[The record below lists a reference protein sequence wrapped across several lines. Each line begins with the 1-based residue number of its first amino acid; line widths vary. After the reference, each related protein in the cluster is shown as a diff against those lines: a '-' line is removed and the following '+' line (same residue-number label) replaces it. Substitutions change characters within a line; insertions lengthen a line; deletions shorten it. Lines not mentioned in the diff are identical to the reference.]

1 VTTPERSPL
10 DRLWAGWRTAYMD
23 EVTAEAGSGM
33 AATGGSVFTRILRAV
48 DAGELTDESAYIVHR
63 GAAAFAILNAYPY
76 GTGHL
81 LVMPY
86 REVGE
91 LEALTAEE
99 SADVWHL
106 VEQAVRAIKV
116 AYRPEG
122 VNVGFNLGRAAGAG
136 VPTHVHGHVLP
147 RWDADSN
154 FMTTVAEARVLPEP
168 LSVTWSKLVDAWEA

>member
-1 VTTPERSPL
+1 MTLL

-23 EVTAEAGSGM
+23 EVTSDGNAGLSAE
-33 AATGGSVFTRILRAV
+33 GGSVFTRILAAIE
-48 DAGELTDESAYIVHR
+48 AGDLSDESAYIVHR
-63 GAAAFAILNAYPY
+63 STDAFAILNAYPY
-76 GTGHL
+76 CTGHV
-81 LVMPY
+81 LVMPF

-91 LEALTAEE
+91 LEGLTPAE
-99 SADVWHL
+99 SADVWRVL
-106 VEQAVRAIKV
+106 NESVVAIKA

-154 FMTTVAEARVLPEP
+154 FMTSIAEARVLPEP
-168 LSVTWSKLVDAWEA
+168 LSVTWRKLTEAWPH

>member
-1 VTTPERSPL
+1 MSERL
-10 DRLWAGWRTAYMD
+10 DRIWAGWRTSYID
-23 EVTAEAGSGM
+23 EVTADGDGGLSAE
-33 AATGGSVFTRILRAV
+33 GGSVFTRILRAV
-48 DAGELTDESAYIVHR
+48 EAGELTDESAYIVHR
-63 GAAAFAILNAYPY
+63 GVHAFAILNAYPY

-91 LEALTAEE
+91 LESLTPDE
-99 SADVWHL
+99 SADVWL
-106 VEQAVRAIKV
+106 LLTEAVAAVKA
-116 AYRPEG
+116 AYRPGG

-154 FMTTVAEARVLPEP
+154 FMTSIAETRVLPEP
-168 LSVTWSKLVDAWEA
+168 LPATWRKLTDAWPTRR

>member
-1 VTTPERSPL
+1 MTTPERSAL
-10 DRLWAGWRTAYMD
+10 DRLWAGWRTSYMD
-23 EVTAEAGSGM
+23 EVTADGNGGLP
-33 AATGGSVFTRILRAV
+33 TDGGSVFTRILGAI
-48 DAGELTDESAYIVHR
+48 DAGDLTDETAYLVHR
-63 GAAAFAILNAYPY
+63 GAHAFAILNAYPY

-86 REVGE
+86 REVGD
-91 LEALTAEE
+91 LEGMAPEE
-99 SADVWHL
+99 SADVWLL
-106 VEQAVRAIKV
+106 VNQAVQAIKA

-136 VPTHVHGHVLP
+136 VPTHLHGHVLP

-168 LSVTWSKLVDAWEA
+168 LSVTWAKLLDAWPS

>member
-1 VTTPERSPL
+1 MSDKL
-10 DRLWAGWRTAYMD
+10 DRIWAGWRTSYMD
-23 EVTAEAGSGM
+23 EVTADGTGGLSTE
-33 AATGGSVFTRILRAV
+33 GGSVFTRILWAV
-48 DAGELTDESAYIVHR
+48 EAGELTDESAFIVHR
-63 GAAAFAILNAYPY
+63 GDHAFAILNAYPY

-81 LVMPY
+81 LVMPF

-91 LEALTAEE
+91 LESLTPDE
-99 SADVWHL
+99 SADVWRL
-106 VEQAVRAIKV
+106 LNEAVVAIKA

-154 FMTTVAEARVLPEP
+154 FMTAIAETRVLPEP
-168 LSVTWSKLVDAWEA
+168 LPATWRKLTDAWPTRP